1 MKRGRLSEAIIITT
15 VLGLAHAVPLAVALS
30 QDKGVGVQVSKL
42 PEAGKRWA
50 VVIGIDEYQGQ
61 LSGLAGAQRDA
72 KALAEALVNYAG
84 FPADQ
89 VILLADNE
97 PPGRLPTRANILKYL
112 SNLRGTAP
120 KDGLLLV
127 AFSGHGIER
136 GGKSFLLPTDCQA
149 TEDISLLED
158 TAINVDR
165 VREQIQRTGVKQVM
179 LILDACRNDPA
190 PGRSE
195 ADNKMT
201 EGFSRNFDF
210 TKANE
215 SIEAFVTLYATSVGD
230 RAYEYQEKQQ
240 GYFTYVLVE
249 GLKGAAAN
257 PNGQVTLG
265 SLKRYIEQT
274 VPKLVRRDLGAERRQ
289 RPRAIV
295 EGYQAEDLV
304 LAMPPHAN
312 LLKPKIPLPRGIDPT
327 RLAVHDFTTATVDA
341 NGKVTRFA
349 GVPTQQ
355 YIEDLGNGV
364 RLEMVAV
371 KGGTF
376 TMGSEKGSSAFM
388 PAHQVT
394 LGDFWIGKFEVTQ
407 AQWSVV
413 MGNNPSYH
421 LGDNLPVDNVEWVE
435 ARDFCQRLNGKLGLS
450 AAEGYRLP
458 SEAEWEYATR
468 AGGKTELALGEII
481 TTERVNHDQIKTVP
495 VGSLGIANA
504 WGIFDLHGNVY
515 EWCEDDWRD
524 SYDGAPT
531 DGRAWVGM
539 YRDPRNSHRVM
550 RSCNYR
556 SGPISCVSANR
567 NGSIAASSSIFSG
580 FRLVRS
586 DRPVVEGQIHENV
599 ITVDASRPWTD
610 TGIDVQPGMSFEIS
624 AEGEIEIDSGRGCNP
639 DGVPRDPNVTGNL
652 IGNEIYPIKDED
664 HGALILKI
672 RYRNGQD
679 SNLIRIG
686 VKGHAIVEQG
696 EYGRLFLG
704 INDHNF
710 QDNRGVFTVKIRWL

>member
-249 GLKGAAAN
+249 GLSGAAAN
-257 PNGQVTLG
+257 PNSQVTLG
-265 SLKRYIEQT
+265 SLKRYIEEN
-274 VPKLVRRDLGAERRQ
+274 VPKLVRRDLGAGKQQ
-289 RPRAIV
+289 RPRAIIEV
-295 EGYQAEDLV
+295 YQAEDLV
-304 LAMPPHAN
+304 LAVAMPGGAN
-312 LLKPKIPLPRGIDPT
+312 RLTPMIPLPRGVDPS
-327 RLAVHDFTTATVDA
+327 RLGVHNFTTATVDA
-341 NGKVTRFA
+341 KGNVSRFA
-349 GVPTQQ
+349 GAPTQQ

-371 KGGTF
+371 RGGAF
-376 TMGSEKGSSAFM
+376 TMGSVTGHSYEK
-388 PAHQVT
+388 PPHQVT
-394 LGDFWIGKFEVTQ
+394 APDFWMGKFEVTQ
-407 AQWSVV
+407 AQWRAV
-413 MGNNPSYH
+413 METNPSSFK
-421 LGDNLPVDNVEWVE
+421 GDDLPVESISWEE
-435 ARDFCQRLNGKLGLS
+435 AKEFCRRLNTRLGLS
-450 AAEGYRLP
+450 EGEGYRLP
-458 SEAEWEYATR
+458 SEAEWEY
-468 AGGKTELALGEII
+468 
-481 TTERVNHDQIKTVP
+481 
-495 VGSLGIANA
+495 
-504 WGIFDLHGNVY
+504 
-515 EWCEDDWRD
+515 
-524 SYDGAPT
+524 
-531 DGRAWVGM
+531 
-539 YRDPRNSHRVM
+539 
-550 RSCNYR
+550 
-556 SGPISCVSANR
+556 
-567 NGSIAASSSIFSG
+567 
-580 FRLVRS
+580 
-586 DRPVVEGQIHENV
+586 
-599 ITVDASRPWTD
+599 
-610 TGIDVQPGMSFEIS
+610 
-624 AEGEIEIDSGRGCNP
+624 
-639 DGVPRDPNVTGNL
+639 
-652 IGNEIYPIKDED
+652 
-664 HGALILKI
+664 
-672 RYRNGQD
+672 
-679 SNLIRIG
+679 
-686 VKGHAIVEQG
+686 
-696 EYGRLFLG
+696 
-704 INDHNF
+704 
-710 QDNRGVFTVKIRWL
+710 